1 MAESHKA
8 LSHSVKPTIR
18 VQKPLGDKTPF
29 PNRVANA
36 VPFDV
41 PAPQTAKLAKL
52 ALLEAPQEVIPESLL
67 RPSSARKSLR
77 APRLSGGVQQLD
89 FKTPVTRGDHW
100 NVSDGEID
108 VDGAE
113 EAEDTVDV
121 RGEDDDEIEYM
132 PPTAI
137 GTSYPCP

>member
-1 MAESHKA
+1 MP
-8 LSHSVKPTIR
+8 V
-18 VQKPLGDKTPF
+18 
-29 PNRVANA
+29 
-36 VPFDV
+36 
-41 PAPQTAKLAKL
+41 PQTAKLAKL
-52 ALLEAPQEVIPESLL
+52 ALLEAPQEVVPDTLL

-89 FKTPVTRGDHW
+89 FKTPITRGDHW

-108 VDGAE
+108 VDADE
-113 EAEDTVDV
+113 EAEAAVDV

-137 GTSYPCP
+137 GTSRTCSRRLVSAQGPL

>member
-1 MAESHKA
+1 M
-8 LSHSVKPTIR
+8 SHSVKPTIR

-36 VPFDV
+36 VPFDA

-52 ALLEAPQEVIPESLL
+52 ALLEAPQEALPEPLM

-77 APRLSGGVQQLD
+77 APRLSGGMPQLD

-108 VDGAE
+108 VDAE
-113 EAEDTVDV
+113 EEAAEVASV
-121 RGEDDDEIEYM
+121 QGEDDDEIECM

-137 GTSYPCP
+137 GALRSHSLITRS